1 MGRRA
6 GSGDVLTTRYDLII
20 RGASVVTPISVE
32 EIDVAVSDGRIA
44 ALLPRDAGQADRELD
59 ASGLVLT
66 PGGVDTHTHVR
77 WPHDGMLTADDF
89 AGATRAAVLGGTTTI
104 IDFVPP
110 GTGPLRARCH
120 DRLDEAR
127 GQAVTDF
134 GFHPILTSDA
144 PDVLSELGQVIA
156 DGFVSFKMYTTY
168 EDRRVDDGAAWYLME
183 AIAAHGGLPGFHA
196 ENHELIQHTIE
207 HQERSGT
214 TSLRH
219 FPESRPGLA
228 EAESISMVA
237 LYAKRIGTPV
247 YIFHVS
253 GSDAL
258 GAVRRANAEGA
269 RVYAETC
276 THYLL
281 FDSGVFDTDDGW
293 KYVISPPL
301 RDSGDRDDLWRA
313 LQDRTVQTVGS
324 DHCAYLLDNKHLQS
338 DDHRHIPAGAPG
350 IEARTPMLFSE
361 SVRRFGLVEYAQQT
375 ATRAADVLRLPS
387 KGSIALGKDADL
399 VLWDVNTSWRGRDAV
414 PASPGSFSLYDNEEG
429 AGVPRHVFVRGT
441 QMVADGAFV
450 GGSGHGR
457 YLHRPTLTQTSS
469 PTPALSRQA

>member
-1 MGRRA
+1 MF
-6 GSGDVLTTRYDLII
+6 
-20 RGASVVTPISVE
+20 
-32 EIDVAVSDGRIA
+32 
-44 ALLPRDAGQADRELD
+44 
-59 ASGLVLT
+59 
-66 PGGVDTHTHVR
+66 
-77 WPHDGMLTADDF
+77 TADTF
-89 AGATRAAVLGGTTTI
+89 ADATRAAVLGGTTTI

-110 GTGPLRARCH
+110 GAAPLRGRCH
-120 DRLDEAR
+120 DRRDEAT
-127 GQAVTDF
+127 GEAVIDF

-144 PDVLSELGQVIA
+144 PEVLSELGQVIE

-168 EDRRVDDGAAWYLME
+168 EDRRVDDGAAWYLMK

-196 ENHELIQHTIE
+196 ENHELIQHTLE
-207 HQERSGT
+207 RQERSGAT
-214 TSLRH
+214 GLRH
-219 FPESRPGLA
+219 FPDSRPALA

-258 GAVRRANAEGA
+258 LAVRHANAEGA

-301 RDSGDRDDLWRA
+301 RESTDRDELWRA

-324 DHCAYLLDNKHLQS
+324 DHCAYLLDTKRLHT

-361 SVRRFGLVEYAQQT
+361 SVRRFGLVEYAQQS
-375 ATRAADVLRLPS
+375 ATRAANVLQLPS
-387 KGSIALGKDADL
+387 KGAIEPGKDADL
-399 VLWDVNTSWRGRDAV
+399 VLWDVKAPWYGREALS
-414 PASPGSFSLYDNEEG
+414 ASQGSFSLYDGEVG
-429 AGVPRHVFVRGT
+429 ASVPRHVFVRGT
-441 QMVADGAFV
+441 HMVADGAFV
-450 GGSGHGR
+450 GDTGHGQ
-457 YLHRPTLTQTSS
+457 YLHRPALRPVS
-469 PTPALSRQA
+469 PPAPALSGRG